1 MYALMTTTGVDAVG
15 PLPRAARR
23 LDTGQWVTPPPD
35 GWTDTLAAA
44 CGWLPVVESPRP
56 ADTATDTHEP
66 TYTRDGAAVIQSWT
80 PRPWTSDELAAQSQ
94 QAVSATL
101 ATDTEADLVKIQ
113 AAVDAL
119 AVLLG
124 DAATVGSVRAVMG
137 TSTDAAGTGTLR
149 ALGKQSN
156 TAVVTAA
163 SIKGLIDRCLDLAQ
177 RVIDTDQATRKIA
190 RQTLRLAKLTVSD
203 LSSADVGA
211 DPSA

>member
-1 MYALMTTTGVDAVG
+1 MYALTTATGVDAVG

-23 LDTGQWVTPPPD
+23 LDTGQWVTPPPN
-35 GWTDTLAAA
+35 GWTDTLAAE

-66 TYTRDGAAVIQSWT
+66 TYTRNGATVIQTWT
-80 PRPWTSDELAAQSQ
+80 TRPWTADELAAQSQ
-94 QAVSATL
+94 QAVAGTLTADTKTDLDKIAKAIADL
-101 ATDTEADLVKIQ
+101 AT
-113 AAVDAL
+113 
-119 AVLLG
+119 LLG

-149 ALGKQSN
+149 ALRAQTN
-156 TAVVTAA
+156 TDVVTAA
-163 SIKGLIDRCLDLAQ
+163 SIKALIRLVIDLAQ

-190 RQTLRLAKLTVSD
+190 RQTLRLAKLTVGD

-211 DPSA
+211 DL